1 MEQFSVK
8 LSGLNQRVEE
18 EQNIIKS
25 LSDIESSLW
34 DVRNGLGFKVA
45 GQSGIRNALKGLAQ
59 RTQVHEAGM
68 KSLRSSLKNV
78 SLEYEK
84 TERRICG
91 YKTDHALTMDEI
103 WEALTTA
110 SQGLAFSVLFPGMGT
125 YGLIKEILQDS
136 DNEWDIKNK
145 FGKGSFKLWD
155 INDNEDL
162 ANKKFFGKD
171 NLGKEHYEWEDGK
184 WVKKDPKKSDS
195 DPDAK
200 KMLEAMD
207 SIKLWQ
213 GSASVSDS
221 LLDFSTGGEGEG
233 YNYSASADVM
243 KAEAKASGYLSMASA
258 GFELGVALSAF
269 SANAKGQLGDD
280 MLGVHGNVQVDVGK
294 VDASASGKFG
304 FLGEDG
310 HFDPSLKASVKAEA
324 IAAEISGTAGVDI
337 LGTDVDVKGS
347 LNFGIGAHA
356 DVGYDDGKF
365 SMDIGASLGVG
376 ASVKLEVDVGGTI
389 DMVADCAAEV
399 TSAVG
404 DAVSGA
410 VDAVGDFA
418 SGAKDALSSGWNTFK
433 GWF

>member
-34 DVRNGLGFKVA
+34 SVRSGLGFQVA

-59 RTQVHEAGM
+59 RTQEHEAGM

-103 WEALTTA
+103 WDAITNV

-125 YGLIKEILQDS
+125 YELLKDILPNS
-136 DNEWDIKNK
+136 DVWKSK
-145 FGKGSFKLWD
+145 FGKGSFEFWN
-155 INDNEDL
+155 INDNKDL

-171 NLGKEHYEWEDGK
+171 NLGKEHYEWENGK
-184 WVKKDPKKSDS
+184 FVKKDKPESDDES
-195 DPDAK
+195 DIK
-200 KMLEAMD
+200 INEIME
-207 SIKLWQ
+207 SIKLVDITGKKS
-213 GSASVSDS
+213 GS
-221 LLDFSTGGEGEG
+221 LFNLSTETEGEG
-233 YNYSASADVM
+233 KWGKYAGDASLDIM
-243 KAEAKASGYLSMASA
+243 KAEAKGSIYITA
-258 GFELGVALSAF
+258 GGLGAEAGVAISAI
-269 SANAKGQLGDD
+269 SAMAEGQWGDD
-280 MLGVHGNVQVDVGK
+280 NLGLHGNVQVDVLK
-294 VDASASGKFG
+294 AEASGKAKVGLFD
-304 FLGEDG
+304 EDG
-310 HFDPSLKASVKAEA
+310 NLDPSFKASAKAEA

-365 SMDIGASLGVG
+365 SLDVGASLGVG

-404 DAVSGA
+404 DAVSGVA
-410 VDAVGDFA
+410 DAVGDFA
-418 SGAKDALSSGWNTFK
+418 SGAKDALSSGWNTLRS
-433 GWF
+433 WF